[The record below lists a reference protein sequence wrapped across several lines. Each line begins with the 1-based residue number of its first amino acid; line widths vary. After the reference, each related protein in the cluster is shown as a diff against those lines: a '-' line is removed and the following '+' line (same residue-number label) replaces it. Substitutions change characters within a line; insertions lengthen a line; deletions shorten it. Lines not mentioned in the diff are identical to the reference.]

1 MTKSLIT
8 KLALC
13 AAIAVS
19 SGATLGCR
27 ADVHDNTADVHDNT
41 ANIDDAAIEFNA
53 DVDVDAIQPSES
65 VHVSVTAENVFLV
78 EPDQEPPPDRVM
90 VAGHFQFYLDTTS
103 SEPLL
108 ITASKSVDVPI
119 PSTAT
124 PGDHK
129 LICRVHKH
137 DGSPTSA
144 TFEISIKVSGSVT
157 TGGQAGSG
165 STTDT
170 NAGTSG

>member
-1 MTKSLIT
+1 MTKPFIA
-8 KLALC
+8 KLVLC

-19 SGATLGCR
+19 GGASLACR

-41 ANIDDAAIEFNA
+41 ANIDDAAIEFSA
-53 DVDVDAIQPSES
+53 DVDVDAVKPSDS
-65 VHVSVTAENVFLV
+65 VSVTVTAENVFLI
-78 EPDQEPPPDRVM
+78 EPDQEPPPDRVE

-108 ITASKSVDVPI
+108 ITASKTASVPI
-119 PSTAT
+119 PATAT

-137 DGSPTSA
+137 DGTPTSA
-144 TFEISIKVSGSVT
+144 TFEISIKISGSVT
-157 TGGQAGSG
+157 TGEAGSG
-165 STTDT
+165 ATTDT